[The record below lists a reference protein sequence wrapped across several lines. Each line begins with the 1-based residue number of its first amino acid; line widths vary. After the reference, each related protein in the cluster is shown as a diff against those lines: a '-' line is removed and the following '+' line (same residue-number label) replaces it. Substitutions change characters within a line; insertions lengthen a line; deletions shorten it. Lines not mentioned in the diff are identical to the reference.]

1 MSVFNSPT
9 KLLTI
14 NNLDL
19 IRLVAAFQVALKHAL
34 IHLEV
39 DDYYIEL
46 VSVFPGVPIFFLL
59 SGFLIYRSY
68 ANSGSMQTFFA
79 NRLLRIYPALVVC
92 FVLSVVM
99 LIWLG
104 YLPLST
110 LITKD
115 FVVWA
120 VAQLT
125 LFQFYN
131 PDFLRGFGVGVVNGS
146 LWTISLE
153 MQFYFLTPLLFYVVR
168 KSRSMWA
175 VLMAFFVACQV
186 LHPFVAS
193 DTLYYKLLMVSF
205 FPWFCMFIFG
215 AWMSTRDD
223 LVKKIIDAPLWLF
236 VVVYAVV
243 DVICYWAGMRVV
255 GNEINIISFLALSAL
270 VFKLAYTKPE
280 LSRKI
285 LGKNDIS
292 YGVYIYHMPIVNAFI
307 FFGWIGTPYF
317 VLAAMMA
324 TFLFA
329 YLSWICIERP
339 MLGLKKTT
347 LRRFS

>member
-1 MSVFNSPT
+1 MSAFNSAT
-9 KLLTI
+9 KLLTV

-46 VSVFPGVPIFFLL
+46 LSVFPGVPIFFLL

-68 ANSGSMQTFFA
+68 SNSGSIYTFFA
-79 NRLLRIYPALVVC
+79 NRLLRIYPALVCC
-92 FVLSVVM
+92 FVLSIVM
-99 LIWLG
+99 LVWLE
-104 YLPLST
+104 YLPASKFV
-110 LITKD
+110 TKE
-115 FVVWA
+115 FFAWV

-131 PDFLRGFGVGVVNGS
+131 PEFLRGFGVGVVNGS

-153 MQFYFLTPLLFYVVR
+153 MQFYFLTPLLFYVVQ
-168 KSRSMWA
+168 KSRLMWC
-175 VLMAFFVACQV
+175 VLLVFFVACHV
-186 LHPFVAS
+186 LHPIVAS
-193 DTLYYKLLMVSF
+193 DQLYYKLLMVSF

-223 LVKKIIDAPLWLF
+223 LINKIIDAPLWFF
-236 VVVYAVV
+236 VVLYAVV
-243 DVICYWAGMRVV
+243 DIICYWAGLRVV
-255 GNEINIISFLALSAL
+255 GNEINIVSFLALSVL
-270 VFKLAYTKPE
+270 VFKLAYTKPK

-292 YGVYIYHMPIVNAFI
+292 YGVYIYHMPVVNAFI
-307 FFGWIGTPYF
+307 FFGWIGAPLF
-317 VLAAMMA
+317 VMAAMMV

-329 YLSWICIERP
+329 YLSWICIEKP
-339 MLGLKKTT
+339 TLGLKKTT
-347 LRRFS
+347 LRRF